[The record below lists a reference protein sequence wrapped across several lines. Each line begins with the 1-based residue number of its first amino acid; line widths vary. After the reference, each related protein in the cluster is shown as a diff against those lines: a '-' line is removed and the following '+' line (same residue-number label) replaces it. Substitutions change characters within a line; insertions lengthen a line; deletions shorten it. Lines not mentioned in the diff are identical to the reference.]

1 MCLLIVFPYS
11 YYFIVK
17 SLVRIWELKF
27 VDEMRACVCVCVGG
41 CWLEVYLGVNLA
53 AKWGE

>member
-27 VDEMRACVCVCVGG
+27 VDEMRTCVCVCGWVGAG
-41 CWLEVYLGVNLA
+41 WRSI
-53 AKWGE
+53 